1 MTCPGGTI
9 RLCVQNA
16 VTAPCPDPHTVLTG
30 GRSAR
35 RPHRGHRGPG
45 GWRTAHLG
53 TGGNSAQSRPLQPTP
68 AAQAPLGAVAAVI
81 GPLHPAAAPP
91 RPTGPMPPSA
101 APRLPGVFQPPPS
114 APSHCCCA
122 TGPRHPPSPAPHQ
135 HPPFHV
141 PLLTPR
147 NAPRAPQPPPT
158 PLTVP
163 LRHRDPLDSPQL
175 PRRKCRKCP
184 SPSPP
189 PIGQLVG
196 RARRLAER
204 RGHAPRPCQ
213 QERGAQDGGG
223 GCEGHRGRL
232 GPQPAGAP
240 RPSVPALGRQP
251 RRQVSP
257 GSAAGEGRR
266 LLYEA
271 LTACPPLAGSSS
283 SSTT

>member
-1 MTCPGGTI
+1 MTCPGGTA

-16 VTAPCPDPHTVLTG
+16 VTAPCPDPRTVLTG

-141 PLLTPR
+141 PPPTPR
-147 NAPRAPQPPPT
+147 NAPRAPQPPPDA
-158 PLTVP
+158 P
-163 LRHRDPLDSPQL
+163 HR
-175 PRRKCRKCP
+175 P
-184 SPSPP
+184 SPASRPARLPSAAAPEVPEVPVALPSPHWP
-189 PIGQLVG
+189 VSWAGAPIGRAPGPRPPALPEGEG
-196 RARRLAER
+196 RARWR
-204 RGHAPRPCQ
+204 
-213 QERGAQDGGG
+213 
-223 GCEGHRGRL
+223 
-232 GPQPAGAP
+232 
-240 RPSVPALGRQP
+240 
-251 RRQVSP
+251 
-257 GSAAGEGRR
+257 RR
-266 LLYEA
+266 L
-271 LTACPPLAGSSS
+271 
-283 SSTT
+283 